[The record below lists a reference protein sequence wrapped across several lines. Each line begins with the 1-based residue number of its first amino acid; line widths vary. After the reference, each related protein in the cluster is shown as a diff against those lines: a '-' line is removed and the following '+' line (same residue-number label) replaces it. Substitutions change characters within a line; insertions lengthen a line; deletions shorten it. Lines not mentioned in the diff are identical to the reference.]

1 MSMKENVLKSK
12 GTFSTIQSC
21 YRRDMKGKINTERS
35 CEYMTPFGCKAMW
48 KKYWL
53 HQELM
58 LQEMIEGSEQYK
70 ELSDICKKQCCCECN
85 ESCGYRC
92 NQGMEKIS
100 NK

>member
-1 MSMKENVLKSK
+1 
-12 GTFSTIQSC
+12 
-21 YRRDMKGKINTERS
+21 MKGKINTERS
-35 CEYMTPFGCKAMW
+35 CEYTTPFGCKARDFA
-48 KKYWL
+48 K
-53 HQELM
+53 ELM

-100 NK
+100 NKVEVKKEERAINCPDYVKEENNI

>member
-1 MSMKENVLKSK
+1 
-12 GTFSTIQSC
+12 
-21 YRRDMKGKINTERS
+21 MKGKINTERS
-35 CEYMTPFGCKAMW
+35 CEYMTPFGCKARDFA
-48 KKYWL
+48 K
-53 HQELM
+53 ELM

-100 NK
+100 NKQR

>member
-1 MSMKENVLKSK
+1 
-12 GTFSTIQSC
+12 
-21 YRRDMKGKINTERS
+21 MKGKINTERS
-35 CEYMTPFGCKAMW
+35 CEYTTPFGCKARDSA
-48 KKYWL
+48 K
-53 HQELM
+53 ELM

>member
-1 MSMKENVLKSK
+1 
-12 GTFSTIQSC
+12 
-21 YRRDMKGKINTERS
+21 MKGKINTERS
-35 CEYMTPFGCKAMW
+35 CEYTTPFGCKARDFA
-48 KKYWL
+48 K
-53 HQELM
+53 ELM
-58 LQEMIEGSEQYK
+58 LQERIEGSEQYK

>member
-1 MSMKENVLKSK
+1 
-12 GTFSTIQSC
+12 
-21 YRRDMKGKINTERS
+21 MKGKINTERS
-35 CEYMTPFGCKAMW
+35 CEYTTPFGCKARYFA
-48 KKYWL
+48 K
-53 HQELM
+53 ELM
-58 LQEMIEGSEQYK
+58 LQDMIEGSEQYK